1 MNLNPFLMK
10 RYLLFLLFSSAVA
23 WAESTPVPL
32 TSKLEKVTVFLNGAQ
47 IQRTAQTSLPAG
59 RTELY
64 FKELSSKIDKQSIQ
78 LSGEGNFTVLSVQAQ
93 QSYAEEGSSRLEKTR
108 QFEKRRA
115 EIEAKIQLE
124 QKLLQVYKQEESLLL
139 KNQELG
145 GKVQTLKAS
154 EIKEAADFQR
164 TRLTEVLT
172 KQLDLERKISQYEE
186 EIKALNSERTRINTN
201 TDQQV
206 GEVWITVSST
216 QPIPKAQFTLTYFV
230 ADAGWIPSYDARVND
245 LTKPLQMGYKAQV
258 FQYTGENWNQV
269 QLSLSNADP
278 RQRATQSMLRPWV
291 TGQTNY
297 YPEQDTPISQTY
309 NPTVTQ
315 VSGKVT
321 DVSGI
326 ALANASVTLSGT
338 SLGTLTDENGLY
350 RLSIPPKLPQ
360 NATQLVFAGIGFR
373 SQRKPFF
380 SEILDVQLEAD
391 QQALNEV
398 VAIGYGTPRK
408 QDIVGAVAT
417 VKGKVAGVPLELNEK
432 EAPTS
437 FTYDIK
443 MPYTIP
449 SDGKVYAVE
458 VKQVELPALYEYS
471 AVPKLNSDVFL
482 TAQIPNWEQYGLLN
496 GDIQLFLEGNYVG
509 KSTLNLE
516 HTGDTLRLSLGRDK
530 AVQVQRIKKKEFT
543 KKSFLG
549 STQSEERRYEISVR
563 NTRRQPISLVVYD
576 QFPISKMKEI
586 EILDRQASGAEV
598 NHETG
603 IFHWRWNLKPGEA
616 QSAPFS
622 YTIRSPK
629 ATASLLE

>member
-1 MNLNPFLMK
+1 MK
-10 RYLLFLLFSSAVA
+10 RTLLFLLFSSLIAG
-23 WAESTPVPL
+23 AEPTPVPL
-32 TSKLEKVTVFLNGAQ
+32 SSKLEKVTVFLNGAQ
-47 IQRTAQTSLPAG
+47 IQRTAQTALPAG

-64 FKELSSKIDKQSIQ
+64 FKNLSPKLDKQSIQ
-78 LSGEGNFTVLSVQAQ
+78 LRGEGNFTVLSVQAQ
-93 QSYAEEGSSRLEKTR
+93 QSYADEGVSRLEKTK
-108 QFEKRRA
+108 QFDKRRA
-115 EIEAKIQLE
+115 DIEAKIQLE
-124 QKLLQVYKQEESLLL
+124 QKLLQVYKQEKTLLL

-172 KQLDLERKISQYEE
+172 KQLELERKINQYTDEL
-186 EIKALNSERTRINTN
+186 KVLNGEQTRVNTD

-206 GEVWITVSST
+206 GEVWITISSP
-216 QPIPKAQFTLTYFV
+216 QPIAQAQFTLTYFV

-245 LTKPLQMGYKAQV
+245 LTKPLQLGYKAQV
-258 FQYTGENWNQV
+258 FQYTGEDWNQV

-291 TGQTNY
+291 TGQTNH
-297 YPEQDTPISQTY
+297 YPEQNTPTSQTY

-321 DVSGI
+321 DGSGMAI
-326 ALANASVTLSGT
+326 ANASVTVSGT
-338 SLGTLTDENGLY
+338 SLRTLTDENGSY

-360 NATQLVFAGIGFR
+360 NATQLVFAGVGYR

-380 SEILDVQLEAD
+380 SELLDVQLEAD

-398 VAIGYGTPRK
+398 VVRGQGIEYKRALT
-408 QDIVGAVAT
+408 GAVQSLQ
-417 VKGKVAGVPLELNEK
+417 GKVAGVPLELNEK

-443 MPYTIP
+443 MPYTLP

-471 AVPKLNSDVFL
+471 AVPKLNADVFL

-509 KSTLNLE
+509 KSTLNLDNM
-516 HTGDTLRLSLGRDK
+516 GDTLRLSLGRDQ
-530 AVQVQRIKKKEFT
+530 AIQVQRIKKKEFT

-598 NHETG
+598 NAETG

-616 QSAPFS
+616 QRAAFS

-629 ATASLLE
+629 ATASLQD

>member
-1 MNLNPFLMK
+1 MK
-10 RYLLFLLFSSAVA
+10 RTLLFLLLSSFVA
-23 WAESTPVPL
+23 LAEPTPIPL

-47 IQRTAQTSLPAG
+47 IQRTAQTALPAG

-64 FKELSSKIDKQSIQ
+64 FKNLSPKLDKQSIQ
-78 LSGEGNFTVLSVQAQ
+78 LRGEGNFTVLSVQAQ
-93 QSYAEEGSSRLEKTR
+93 QSYADEGVSRLEKTK
-108 QFEKRRA
+108 QFDKRRA
-115 EIEAKIQLE
+115 EIEANIQLE
-124 QKLLQVYKQEESLLL
+124 QKLLQVYKQEETLLL

-172 KQLDLERKISQYEE
+172 KQLELERKINQYTDEL
-186 EIKALNSERTRINTN
+186 KVLNGEQTRVNTD

-206 GEVWITVSST
+206 GEVWITISSP
-216 QPIPKAQFTLTYFV
+216 QPIAQAQFTLTYFV

-245 LTKPLQMGYKAQV
+245 LTKPLQLGYKAQV
-258 FQYTGENWNQV
+258 FQYTGEDWKQI

-278 RQRATQSMLRPWV
+278 RQRATQSMLKPWV

-297 YPEQDTPISQTY
+297 YPELNPPISQTY

-321 DVSGI
+321 DVAGVAI
-326 ALANASVTLSGT
+326 ANASVMVSGT
-338 SLGTLTDENGLY
+338 SLGTLTDENGFY

-360 NATQLVFAGIGFR
+360 SATQLVFAGIGFR

-398 VAIGYGTPRK
+398 VVRGQGIEYKRALT
-408 QDIVGAVAT
+408 GAVQSLQ
-417 VKGKVAGVPLELNEK
+417 GKVAGVPLELNEK

-443 MPYTIP
+443 TPYTIP

-482 TAQIPNWEQYGLLN
+482 TAQIPNWERYGLLN

-509 KSTLNLE
+509 KSTLNLDN
-516 HTGDTLRLSLGRDK
+516 TGDTLRLSLGRDK
-530 AVQVQRIKKKEFT
+530 AVQVQRTKKKEFT

-586 EILDRQASGAEV
+586 EILDHQASGAEV
-598 NHETG
+598 NAETG

>member
-1 MNLNPFLMK
+1 MK
-10 RYLLFLLFSSAVA
+10 RTLLFLLFSSFVA
-23 WAESTPVPL
+23 LAESTPVPL

-47 IQRTAQTSLPAG
+47 IQRSAQTALPAG

-64 FKELSSKIDKQSIQ
+64 FKNLSPKLDKQSIQ
-78 LSGEGNFTVLSVQAQ
+78 LRGEGNFTVLSVQAQ
-93 QSYAEEGSSRLEKTR
+93 QSYADEGVSRLEKTK
-108 QFEKRRA
+108 QFDKRRA
-115 EIEAKIQLE
+115 EIEAKMQLE
-124 QKLLQVYKQEESLLL
+124 QKLLQVYKQEETLLL

-172 KQLDLERKISQYEE
+172 KQLELERKINQYNDEL
-186 EIKALNSERTRINTN
+186 KVLNGEQTRVNTD

-206 GEVWITVSST
+206 GEVWITISSP
-216 QPIPKAQFTLTYFV
+216 QPIAQAQFTLTYFV

-245 LTKPLQMGYKAQV
+245 LTKPLQLGYKAQV
-258 FQYTGENWNQV
+258 FQYTGEDWRQV

-278 RQRATQSMLRPWV
+278 RQRATQSMLKPWV

-297 YPEQDTPISQTY
+297 YPELNPPISQTY

-321 DVSGI
+321 DVAGMAI
-326 ALANASVTLSGT
+326 ANASVIVSGT
-338 SLGTLTDENGLY
+338 SLGTLTDENGFY

-360 NATQLVFAGIGFR
+360 SATQLVFTSIGFR

-398 VAIGYGTPRK
+398 VVRGQGIEYKRALT
-408 QDIVGAVAT
+408 GAVQSLQ
-417 VKGKVAGVPLELNEK
+417 GKVAGVPLELNEK

-443 MPYTIP
+443 MPYTLP

-471 AVPKLNSDVFL
+471 AVPKLNADVFL
-482 TAQIPNWEQYGLLN
+482 TAQIPNWERYGLLN

-509 KSTLNLE
+509 KSTLNLDN
-516 HTGDTLRLSLGRDK
+516 TGDTLRLSLGRDK
-530 AVQVQRIKKKEFT
+530 AVQVQRTKQKEFT

-586 EILDRQASGAEV
+586 EVLDRQASGAEV

-629 ATASLLE
+629 ATASLQD